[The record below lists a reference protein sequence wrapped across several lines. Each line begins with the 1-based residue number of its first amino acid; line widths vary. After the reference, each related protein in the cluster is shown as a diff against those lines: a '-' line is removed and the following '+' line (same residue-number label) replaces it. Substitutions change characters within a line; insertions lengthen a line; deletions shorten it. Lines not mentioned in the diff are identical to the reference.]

1 MLSYVLIFV
10 KKKSVQAASIGR
22 LKIENQ
28 RGCDGGELTRDVAAA
43 AGAMGVHHSR
53 GGKVEER
60 NSDPVVT
67 DVLK

>member
-1 MLSYVLIFV
+1 MYIFLL
-10 KKKSVQAASIGR
+10 KKKACVQAASIGR

-28 RGCDGGELTRDVAAA
+28 RGCGGGELTRDVAAA

-60 NSDPVVT
+60 NADPVVT